1 MRRRGFITLIGG
13 AAAWPLAA
21 RAQQIR
27 RIGVLI
33 PLYSQSDREAQ
44 ATIAAFLDTFQ
55 KLGWIDGHNVHIEYR
70 WGGGDAERAKA
81 AAAELVRSAPDVFV
95 VATAPALAE
104 LHRLTSTIPIVF
116 TQVGDPLEAGSIAS
130 LARTGDR
137 QHTAGRLCSHIS
149 RNVTGERD
157 G

>member
-1 MRRRGFITLIGG
+1 MAATSGSSIAG
-13 AAAWPLAA
+13 A
-21 RAQQIR
+21 
-27 RIGVLI
+27 
-33 PLYSQSDREAQ
+33 
-44 ATIAAFLDTFQ
+44 
-55 KLGWIDGHNVHIEYR
+55 
-70 WGGGDAERAKA
+70 GDAERAKA
-81 AAAELVRSAPDVFV
+81 AAAELVRSADVFV

>member
-1 MRRRGFITLIGG
+1 
-13 AAAWPLAA
+13 
-21 RAQQIR
+21 
-27 RIGVLI
+27 
-33 PLYSQSDREAQ
+33 
-44 ATIAAFLDTFQ
+44 
-55 KLGWIDGHNVHIEYR
+55 
-70 WGGGDAERAKA
+70 
-81 AAAELVRSAPDVFV
+81 
-95 VATAPALAE
+95 
-104 LHRLTSTIPIVF
+104 VF